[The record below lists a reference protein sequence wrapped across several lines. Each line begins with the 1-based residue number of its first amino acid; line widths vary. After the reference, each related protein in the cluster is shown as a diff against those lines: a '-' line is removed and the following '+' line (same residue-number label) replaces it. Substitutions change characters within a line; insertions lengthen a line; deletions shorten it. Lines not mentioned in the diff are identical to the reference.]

1 MNIAFAIPGFATDAK
16 SGQGRAVRKVIDTCA
31 KRVGKA
37 TLKPGVV
44 VFRIDRAFNPRS
56 SKEENAIALEV
67 LLAALCALNRIWLQ
81 SFPGTP
87 PLAATPVY
95 YERTDIWDTIPAL
108 LSRGFGD
115 CKSLTA
121 CEVAEF
127 REQGIWC
134 RPVFRFQG
142 TPSATMFHILI
153 MLEDGSWKDP
163 SAERGMH
170 SYQETHEGGSIP
182 GNIHGY

>member
-1 MNIAFAIPGFATDAK
+1 MNIAFAIPGFATDSK
-16 SGQGRAVRKVIDTCA
+16 SVQGRAVRRVVDVCA
-31 KRVGKA
+31 KRLGKA
-37 TLKPGVV
+37 TFKPGVV
-44 VFRIDRAFNPRS
+44 VFRIDRAFNTRS
-56 SKEENAIALEV
+56 SKQENAIALEV

-81 SFPGTP
+81 CYPGTP
-87 PLAATPVY
+87 PLYATPVF
-95 YERTDIWDTIPAL
+95 YERTVVWDTIPAL

-121 CEVAEF
+121 CEIAEF
-127 REQGIWC
+127 RESGVWC

-142 TPSATMFHILI
+142 DPSAIMFHILI
-153 MLEDGSWKDP
+153 MFEDGTWKDP

-182 GNIHGY
+182 RNNRY